1 MKNSRHI
8 LLKARR
14 QIIGDRIGNNPSMFR
29 GEGFDFI
36 ELREYIS
43 GDDKRHIDWNVTAKT
58 GRPFVKVFREEREL
72 NVLTVGLLG
81 GGLYFGSEKFKI
93 ESVAEAVALIGY
105 SAVANGDM
113 YGHCNYSEALRDEI
127 RPSKKRFSVQQ
138 SVESLLNAEI
148 LHRRVDLNFAV
159 KELYRRIKRRSLIV
173 LVGDFFEIPDLR
185 VLARKHEVVAIVVRD
200 RAEEAPSPMGFTALI
215 DPESGAVLEGDFG
228 ERSIKR
234 YRERVRVHD
243 RELFEM
249 FRTSGVRATKLY
261 TDANAIVTL
270 RRLFE
275 GRV

>member
-43 GDDKRHIDWNVTAKT
+43 GDDTRHIDWNVTAKT

-138 SVESLLNAEI
+138 SVESVLNAEI
-148 LHRRVDLNFAV
+148 LHRRADLNLAV

-200 RAEEAPSPMGFTALI
+200 RAEETPSPMGFTALI